1 VVSQVRQKQNASN
14 QVNLHREASMTAAE
28 LTKYG
33 LVPVARV
40 RIVDRNLIID
50 KKDPEI
56 VKRKECIYAFLIDGK
71 VYRIGSSKA
80 PLEERLKDYERDIT
94 NAINDKKS
102 PAPKEEAEKWKKILP
117 AGRSGVI
124 YARQG
129 WSVTTPIKIFHAY
142 MDEESLLIEELFKDG
157 DLTPDEILNRN
168 KYR

>member
-1 VVSQVRQKQNASN
+1 MNA
-14 QVNLHREASMTAAE
+14 AK

-40 RIVDRNLIID
+40 RIVDQNLIID
-50 KKDPEI
+50 ITDQKTVEL
-56 VKRKECIYAFLIDGK
+56 EMCIYAFLIEGK

-80 PLEERLKDYERDIT
+80 PLENRLKDYKRDIT
-94 NAINDKKS
+94 NALNGRKS
-102 PAPKEEAEKWKKILP
+102 PAPPEEAEKWKKILP

-124 YARQG
+124 YARRG
-129 WSVTTPIKIFHAY
+129 SIVKTPLGKFRAY

-168 KYR
+168 KHR

>member
-1 VVSQVRQKQNASN
+1 
-14 QVNLHREASMTAAE
+14 MTAAE

-33 LVPVARV
+33 LVPVAHV
-40 RIVDRNLIID
+40 RIVDQNLIID
-50 KKDPEI
+50 ITDQKTVEL
-56 VKRKECIYAFLIDGK
+56 EMCIYAFLIEGK

-80 PLEERLKDYERDIT
+80 PLENRLKDYKRDIT
-94 NAINDKKS
+94 NALNGRKS
-102 PAPKEEAEKWKKILP
+102 PAPPEEAEKWKKRLP

-129 WSVTTPIKIFHAY
+129 WSVTTPIKTFPAY

-168 KYR
+168 KHR